1 MSSAKV
7 WFVTGASSGFGLHV
21 TECALRHGD
30 KVVATLRRPPM
41 LAELAAQYPSSQLL
55 VLKMDVTEAEDVSK
69 AFADAKAH
77 FGRIDVVFNNAGLGH
92 MGELEGTP
100 EEFARAV
107 LEVNFWGA
115 VKVTKEAVRFFR
127 EENNPQ
133 GGLLLQNSSM
143 MGLIASQ
150 CTPFYVAA
158 KWALEGATQSLS
170 MELDPAW
177 NIKLILVEPGW
188 FRTGIASAA
197 LRAPV
202 HPAYKESPGVVKF
215 REWAA
220 TNPLEPGDPAKAA
233 EAILKIADLPDP
245 PLRFPLGRDCIA
257 SVKNRD
263 DKLRDVIEEY
273 GHWSDGLDVEAR

>member
-1 MSSAKV
+1 
-7 WFVTGASSGFGLHV
+7 
-21 TECALRHGD
+21 
-30 KVVATLRRPPM
+30 M

-158 KWALEGATQSLS
+158 KWGALS
-170 MELDPAW
+170 ML
-177 NIKLILVEPGW
+177 
-188 FRTGIASAA
+188 
-197 LRAPV
+197 
-202 HPAYKESPGVVKF
+202 
-215 REWAA
+215 
-220 TNPLEPGDPAKAA
+220 
-233 EAILKIADLPDP
+233 
-245 PLRFPLGRDCIA
+245 
-257 SVKNRD
+257 
-263 DKLRDVIEEY
+263 
-273 GHWSDGLDVEAR
+273 